1 MPMNLNRVNQVT
13 PLFQNEKT
21 NPIQTNTKSDVNF
34 STILKNAIQKVNN
47 VEHESDL
54 KTEALAQGKVD
65 DLHDVM
71 LSAQKANVTIETAV
85 QMQQK
90 VIDAYNEVMRMQI

>member
-1 MPMNLNRVNQVT
+1 MPMNLKGVNQVS

-21 NPIQTNTKSDVNF
+21 DLIQKDNKSDVNF

-71 LSAQKANVTIETAV
+71 LSAQKASITVETAV